1 MTTAEVR
8 RTRGPVGD
16 EDPLAPAAGER
27 PHAVLFDA
35 DGSDREV
42 DVDTI
47 DLASLSERQLLWIDQ
62 QGSPSEALLR
72 KLGLAAALPA
82 LSEGNGRPSLQNFGD
97 WFLLRVVAIARTG
110 SLQFGGQTLTILVG
124 RNFVVSLHLEP
135 LDYMKQLLQRER
147 ADTRIG
153 VLSAESFTA
162 SLLDW
167 QMTTYFDA
175 VTELEEEVD
184 RLEVQLLTQPVLRER
199 VPELAVLRRAAS
211 RLRRLLTP
219 HRTVFGAMARPDFR
233 PDDSEEEQAQLRM
246 LNERFERA
254 LDVIEAAREL
264 VIGSFE
270 LFATRTAQ
278 RTNET
283 MRVLTFVTVL
293 LGSLSVLAGALGMNF
308 EAPIFRTGT
317 RGFVITVSVMAS
329 VAIVALLVAKRRNWW

>member
-1 MTTAEVR
+1 MTVVAD
-8 RTRGPVGD
+8 G
-16 EDPLAPAAGER
+16 EDADPAVDASDV

-42 DVDTI
+42 QVDTI

-62 QGSPSEALLR
+62 QGSPPEALLR
-72 KLGLAAALPA
+72 QLGLEAALPA
-82 LSEGNGRPSLQNFGD
+82 LEETNGRPSLQNFGD
-97 WFLLRVVAIARTG
+97 WFLLRVVAVAR
-110 SLQFGGQTLTILVG
+110 SQRLQFAGQVLTVLVG
-124 RNFVVSLHLEP
+124 RNFVVSLHREP
-135 LDYMKQLLQRER
+135 LEYMKQLLQRER

-184 RLEVQLLTQPVLRER
+184 RLEVQLLTQPILRER

-211 RLRRLLTP
+211 RLRRLLAP
-219 HRTVFGAMARPDFR
+219 HRTVYSAMSRPDFR
-233 PDDSEEEQAQLRM
+233 PDDNEDTQAQFRF
-246 LNERFERA
+246 LNERFERSMDA
-254 LDVIEAAREL
+254 VESAREL

-293 LGSLSVLAGALGMNF
+293 LGSLAVLAGVLGMNF
-308 EAPIFRTGT
+308 QAPVFDTGT
-317 RGFVITVSVMAS
+317 RGFVTTIGAM
-329 VAIVALLVAKRRNWW
+329 ALLVLVALVVGKRRRWW